1 MTIAIGILMLLCY
14 LLISTEHITNINK
27 AATAMFAGVV
37 GWVLFMCTGTE
48 YISAMHGAEF
58 ASYLGGAQEDWEHV
72 HDFIA
77 NHVFL
82 RHSVYICSLVMYLL
96 ATIAIVDV
104 LNSNECF
111 GFLRTWIRNRNSQ
124 WVLWMSCLVAFLLSA
139 NLDNLTT
146 TMLML
151 LVLKKV
157 VADDRQRLLIGAAVL
172 IAANCGGC
180 LTVIGDITSL
190 MVWSKGAVTPAN
202 FSGALV
208 LPTLVASI
216 VPIGLI
222 AIKLPATLSLVR
234 PTVIFRGDDSILP
247 LWQRIV
253 LMVIGMCGLW
263 FVPTF
268 HRITLLPPFLGA
280 LCVLCLLWVLNEIF
294 NHKRIMTEQPSI
306 LRGGDHR
313 LLYESLQVIM
323 FLVGMCLAVSVLI
336 ECGAMKALHDWA
348 ESLVPNI
355 YIFSVIMGLLSALMD
370 NVALILTGINMYDII
385 PAEGVTDA
393 HSMLFSVN
401 GSYWHLIVY
410 CGIVGGLLLPIGNTA
425 GYALMRSEDMDMW
438 WYVKNI
444 TWKVLLGWAVG
455 LGVYFL
461 VDFLWR

>member
-1 MTIAIGILMLLCY
+1 MTLAIGILMIMCY
-14 LLISTEHITNINK
+14 LLIASEHLTNINK

-37 GWVLFMCTGTE
+37 GWILFMCTGTE
-48 YISAMHGAEF
+48 YISTIHETEFVSYLAGAE
-58 ASYLGGAQEDWEHV
+58 SDWEHV
-72 HDFIA
+72 HQFIA
-77 NHVFL
+77 NNVFL

-111 GFLRTWIRNRNSQ
+111 DFMKSWIRNRNSQ
-124 WVLWMSCLVAFLLSA
+124 LVLWISCILAFLISA

-151 LVLKKV
+151 LILKKV
-157 VADDRQRLLIGAAVL
+157 IEDDKQRLYLGAAVL

-190 MVWSKGAVTPAN
+190 MVWSKGAVTPGN

-208 LPTLVASI
+208 LPTIISMI
-216 VPIGLI
+216 VPVALI
-222 AIKLPATLSLVR
+222 SRKLPSTLTLVR
-234 PTVIFRGDDSILP
+234 PTIIFRGDDNVLP

-253 LMVIGMCGLW
+253 LLVIGMCGLW

-294 NHKRIMTEQPSI
+294 NRKRILSEQPSI
-306 LRGGDHR
+306 LQGGDHR
-313 LLYESLQVIM
+313 LLYESMQVIM

-336 ECGAMKALHDWA
+336 ECGAMRALHDWA
-348 ESLVPNI
+348 ESVIPNI
-355 YIFSVIMGLLSALMD
+355 YAFSIIMGFLSAVMD
-370 NVALILTGINMYDII
+370 NVALILTGINVYDII
-385 PAEGVTDA
+385 PLAEVSDA
-393 HSMLFSVN
+393 HGMLFTQN

-425 GYALMRSEDMDMW
+425 GYAFMRSEDVGVW
-438 WYVKNI
+438 WYFKNI
-444 TWKVLLGWAVG
+444 TWKVLLGWAMG
-455 LGVYFL
+455 LGTYFF
-461 VDFLWR
+461 VISMWR

>member
-14 LLISTEHITNINK
+14 LLISSEHLTHINK

-37 GWVLFMCTGTE
+37 GWILFMCTGTE
-48 YISAMHGAEF
+48 YISTIHEADFAAYLDGAS
-58 ASYLGGAQEDWEHV
+58 ADWEHV
-72 HDFIA
+72 HQYIA
-77 NHVFL
+77 NNVFL

-111 GFLRTWIRNRNSQ
+111 DFLKGWIRNRNSQ
-124 WVLWMSCLVAFLLSA
+124 WVLWLSCVVAFLLSA

-146 TMLML
+146 TVLML
-151 LVLKKV
+151 LILKKV
-157 VADDRQRLLIGAAVL
+157 VADDRQRLFIGAAVL

-190 MVWSKGAVTPAN
+190 MVWSKDAVTPGS
-202 FSGALV
+202 FSGSLA
-208 LPTLVASI
+208 LPTLVAMI
-216 VPIGLI
+216 VPVALI
-222 AIKLPATLSLVR
+222 SRKLPSTLNIVR
-234 PTVIFRGDDSILP
+234 PTVLFRGDDNVLP

-253 LMVIGMCGLW
+253 LLVIGMCGLW

-280 LCVLCLLWVLNEIF
+280 LCVLCLMWVLNEIF
-294 NHKRIMTEQPSI
+294 NRKRIFSEQPSI

-313 LLYESLQVIM
+313 LLYESMQVIM
-323 FLVGMCLAVSVLI
+323 FLVGMCLSVSVLI
-336 ECGAMKALHDWA
+336 ECGAMRALHDWA
-348 ESLVPNI
+348 EALVPNI
-355 YIFSVIMGLLSALMD
+355 YVFSIIMGFMSAFMD
-370 NVALILTGINMYDII
+370 NVALVLTGINVYDII
-385 PAEGVTDA
+385 PADQLSDA
-393 HSMLFSVN
+393 HSTLFAQN

-425 GYALMRSEDMDMW
+425 GYALMRTEDMDMW
-438 WYVKNI
+438 WYVKNV
-444 TWKVLLGWAVG
+444 TVKVLLGWAAG

-461 VDFLWR
+461 IESLF

>member
-14 LLISTEHITNINK
+14 LLIATEHINHINK

-37 GWVLFMCTGTE
+37 GWILFMCTGTE
-48 YISAMHGAEF
+48 FISSIHASEFTSYLNGAE
-58 ASYLGGAQEDWEHV
+58 SDWEHV
-72 HDFIA
+72 HQFIA
-77 NHVFL
+77 NNVFL
-82 RHSVYICSLVMYLL
+82 RHSMYICSLVMYLL

-111 GFLRTWIRNRNSQ
+111 DFMKGWIRNRNSK
-124 WVLWMSCLVAFLLSA
+124 WVLWISCILAFLIST

-157 VADDRQRLLIGAAVL
+157 IADDKQRLYIGAAVL

-190 MVWSKGAVTPAN
+190 MVWSKGAVTPGN

-208 LPTLVASI
+208 LPTLVAMI
-216 VPIGLI
+216 VPVLLI
-222 AIKLPATLSLVR
+222 QRKLPSTLNLVR
-234 PTVIFRGDDSILP
+234 PTVIFRGDDNVLP
-247 LWQRIV
+247 LWQRIF
-253 LMVIGMCGLW
+253 LLVIGMGGLW

-268 HRITLLPPFLGA
+268 NRITLLPPFLGA
-280 LCVLCLLWVLNEIF
+280 LCVLCFLWVLNEIF
-294 NHKRIMTEQPSI
+294 NRGRLFSEQPSI
-306 LRGGDHR
+306 LQGGDHR
-313 LLYESLQVIM
+313 LLYESMQVIM

-336 ECGAMKALHDWA
+336 ECGVMQKLHEWA
-348 ESLVPNI
+348 ALVPNI
-355 YIFSVIMGLLSALMD
+355 YVFSVIMGCLSAFMD
-370 NVALILTGINMYDII
+370 NVALVLTGINVYDIV
-385 PAEGVTDA
+385 PADAITDSYSA
-393 HSMLFSVN
+393 LFAQN

-410 CGIVGGLLLPIGNTA
+410 SGIVGGLLLPIGNTA

-438 WYVKNI
+438 WYFKHI
-444 TWKVLLGWAVG
+444 TAKVLLGWALG

-461 VDFLWR
+461 VINFIR

>member
-1 MTIAIGILMLLCY
+1 MILCY
-14 LLISTEHITNINK
+14 LFVATEHLTNINK

-48 YISAMHGAEF
+48 YISTIHEAEF
-58 ASYLGGAQEDWEHV
+58 NAYLGGAQADWELV
-72 HDFIA
+72 HQFIA
-77 NHVFL
+77 NNVFL
-82 RHSVYICSLVMYLL
+82 HHSVYICSLVMYLL

-111 GFLRTWIRNRNSQ
+111 DFLKGWIRNRNSY
-124 WVLWMSCLVAFLLSA
+124 WVLWVSSLLAFLLSA

-157 VADDRQRLLIGAAVL
+157 VADDHQRLYLGAAVL

-202 FSGALV
+202 FSGALA
-208 LPTLVASI
+208 LPTLVAMV
-216 VPIGLI
+216 VPVALI
-222 AIKLPATLSLVR
+222 SRQLPATLSIVR
-234 PTVIFRGDDSILP
+234 PTFIFRGDDNVLS

-253 LMVIGMCGLW
+253 LLVIGMCGLW

-294 NHKRIMTEQPSI
+294 NRGRIRTEQPSI
-306 LRGGDHR
+306 LMGGDHR

-323 FLVGMCLAVSVLI
+323 FLVGMCLSVSVLI
-336 ECGAMKALHDWA
+336 ECGAMTALHNWA

-355 YIFSVIMGLLSALMD
+355 YVFSVIMGFLSAVMD
-370 NVALILTGINMYDII
+370 NVALVLTGINVYDIVD
-385 PAEGVTDA
+385 GTQDA
-393 HSMLFSVN
+393 HAMLFAQN
-401 GSYWHLIVY
+401 GAYWHLIVY

-425 GYALMRSEDMDMW
+425 GYAFMRSEDVGLW
-438 WYVKNI
+438 WYIRHI
-444 TWKVLLGWAVG
+444 TSKVLLGWAAG

-461 VDFLWR
+461 VDSVLG